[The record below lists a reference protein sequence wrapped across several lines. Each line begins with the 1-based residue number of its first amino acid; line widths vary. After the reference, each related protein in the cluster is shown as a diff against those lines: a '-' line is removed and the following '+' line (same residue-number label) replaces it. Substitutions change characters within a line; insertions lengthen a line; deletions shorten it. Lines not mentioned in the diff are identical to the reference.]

1 MRIVHVFRA
10 PVGGLFRHVMDLA
23 REQARRGHAVG
34 IFCDSSF
41 AGERNEGLL
50 AELSGSLSL
59 GLERAPMQRNPG
71 FGDLAALS
79 ASMDFCRR
87 VEADVVHGHGAK
99 GGLYARLP
107 ALLGHRGPVRA
118 YTPHGGSLNYFP
130 GSLASRAYMIVERLL
145 ERATNLFL
153 FESRYIADKYA
164 TMVRPPRAEQ
174 RIVLN
179 GLFPHELEPVTPVAG
194 ASDFLF
200 IGEFR
205 FAKGIDTMLS
215 AMQRMQAES
224 GSVPTMLLVGQG
236 PDEAEIRQQIR
247 ELGLDGAVR
256 LSKPMAAREAF
267 SLARTMIV
275 PSRFESLP
283 YVVIEA
289 AGAMMPLIST
299 DVGGIPEIFGNEA
312 HRLIP
317 ANDVEALVGAMRG
330 ALAATDAERLFEARR
345 LQTWIATHFS
355 VSQMTTT
362 VLEGYESAASSRT
375 LPRAR
380 ESGLPAAA
388 GPRG

>member
-34 IFCDSSF
+34 IFCDSNF
-41 AGERNEGLL
+41 AGERNERLL
-50 AELSGSLSL
+50 ADLAQSLSL

-71 FGDLAALS
+71 PGDVSALS
-79 ASMDFCRR
+79 ASVAFCGRIA
-87 VEADVVHGHGAK
+87 ADVVHGHGAK
-99 GGLYARLP
+99 GGLYARAP
-107 ALLGHRGPVRA
+107 ALLGRRGPVRA

-130 GSLASRAYMIVERLL
+130 GSLASRAYMLVERLL
-145 ERATNLFL
+145 EPATDLFL

-164 TMVRPPRAEQ
+164 AMVRPPRAEQ

-179 GLFPHELEPVTPVAG
+179 GLFPHELEPVAPAAD

-205 FAKGIDTMLS
+205 FAKGIDTMLA
-215 AMQRMQAES
+215 AMRRIKAE
-224 GSVPTMLLVGQG
+224 GERLPTMLLVGQG

-247 ELGLDGAVR
+247 EFGLDGAVR

-267 SLARTMIV
+267 GLARTMIV

-299 DVGGIPEIFGNEA
+299 DVGGIPEIFGSEA

-317 ANDVEALVGAMRG
+317 ANDVDALVGAMRR
-330 ALAATDAERLFEARR
+330 ALLSPDAERQADARR
-345 LQTWIATHFS
+345 LQAWIAETFS
-355 VSQMTTT
+355 VSQMATT
-362 VLEGYESAASSRT
+362 VLEGYESAASRKTARRT
-375 LPRAR
+375 GGAVM
-380 ESGLPAAA
+380 PATA
-388 GPRG
+388 GRRG